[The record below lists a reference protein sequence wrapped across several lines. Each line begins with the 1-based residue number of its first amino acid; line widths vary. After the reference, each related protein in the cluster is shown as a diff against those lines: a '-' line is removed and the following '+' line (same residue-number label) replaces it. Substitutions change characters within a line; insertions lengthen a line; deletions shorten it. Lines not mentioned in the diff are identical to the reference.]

1 MFRILT
7 VTKTNKIIENVVFAQ
22 FQTQRPL
29 PRHGNKILSNKIQL
43 LFQLLCSQRDKVRL
57 AGGGVD
63 DLLAILKLQIAGFV
77 CDGSEPR
84 APRNPKCQSGGA
96 VRLVVKAAATCRLR
110 AAGLQS
116 PAGSPAAAIL
126 LTSLYLPAS
135 PAHPSHLLSSS
146 VGATYNNTHP
156 HQHLLQNIGG

>member
-1 MFRILT
+1 M
-7 VTKTNKIIENVVFAQ
+7 
-22 FQTQRPL
+22 
-29 PRHGNKILSNKIQL
+29 
-43 LFQLLCSQRDKVRL
+43 
-57 AGGGVD
+57 D
-63 DLLAILKLQIAGFV
+63 DLLAILKFQIAGFV

-96 VRLVVKAAATCRLR
+96 VRVVVKAAATCRLR